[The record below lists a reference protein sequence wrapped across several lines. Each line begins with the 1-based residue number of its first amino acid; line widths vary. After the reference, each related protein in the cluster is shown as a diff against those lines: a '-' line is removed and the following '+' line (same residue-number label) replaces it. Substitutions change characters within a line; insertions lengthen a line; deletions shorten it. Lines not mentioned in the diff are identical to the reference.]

1 MFRRSTY
8 YNNYSH
14 RLTTLSFC
22 DKIIQMDQGIVAK
35 IGSYEDLVL
44 KTNNLNMKKI
54 ILNFFNQSQP

>member
-1 MFRRSTY
+1 EKEIIKSIECLDDQLTIITIA
-8 YNNYSH
+8 H

-44 KTNNLNMKKI
+44 NN
-54 ILNFFNQSQP
+54 